1 LRIVSVRAP
10 FDADAAF
17 GFLAA
22 RQVDGL
28 DVVEARTYTKAVEVS
43 GRIGVLTVTYGR
55 RGLEVRVTSGLSRV
69 LDEIAERV
77 RLTFDVDADLKTI
90 GAHLS
95 KDRRLAAHVRARPG
109 LRVMSAFDP
118 FEWATR
124 AVLGQQVSV
133 RAARTLA
140 ARLLA
145 RFGRDVRSNVPPARW
160 AWPTAA
166 RLSEES
172 EESLA
177 AIGLTRARARTLLG
191 LSKAVASG
199 AVVLDRANASD
210 TRDRLLALSGIGPWT
225 ADYIVLRALGGAD
238 AFPAGDLGLR
248 KALGNVTTAACEA
261 RSQRWRPYRAYAAMY
276 LWTA

>member
-1 LRIVSVRAP
+1 LPVVSVRAP
-10 FDADAAF
+10 FDAEAAF
-17 GFLAA
+17 AFLAA

-28 DVVEARTYTKAVEVS
+28 DAVAAGRYTKAVDVGGRVGVVTVAHGGRGLIVEVS
-43 GRIGVLTVTYGR
+43 A
-55 RGLEVRVTSGLSRV
+55 GLSAV
-69 LDEIAERV
+69 IDEIVERV
-77 RLTFDVDADLKTI
+77 RLTFDVEADLARI

-95 KDRRLAAHVRARPG
+95 KDRRLAPRVRARPG

-140 ARLLA
+140 ARLVA
-145 RFGRDVRSNVPPARW
+145 RFGREVSGEAKRAWPSPARL
-160 AWPTAA
+160 A
-166 RLSEES
+166 EER
-172 EESLA
+172 EETLA

-191 LSKAVASG
+191 LANAVASG
-199 AVVLDRANASD
+199 AVVLDRADVAG
-210 TRDRLLALSGIGPWT
+210 TRERLLALPGIGPWT
-225 ADYIVLRALGGAD
+225 ADYIALRALGGAD

-276 LWTA
+276 LWTP